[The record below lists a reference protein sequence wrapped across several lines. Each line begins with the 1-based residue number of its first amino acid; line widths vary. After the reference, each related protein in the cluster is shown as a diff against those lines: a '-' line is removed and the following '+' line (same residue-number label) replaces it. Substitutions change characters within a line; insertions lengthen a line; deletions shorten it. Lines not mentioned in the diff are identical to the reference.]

1 MKTQVLGSG
10 TYKVQ
15 DEHGNKIELEFPK
28 IEKERTAFNLH
39 GLKYM
44 RDRYQI
50 LEDGTSLPVAWTM
63 RLRQETGGRPLEPYE
78 LASMRKKYDVLPGD
92 LVLLQPCEE
101 CNGAGFIGD
110 PDDGTGEICPDCGGF
125 GWQVSPLLVELTKAL
140 GWLQDPQRKVTE
152 TEIQKKN
159 TAAILRKEA
168 EKKKKAIA
176 EEHARKLREAQQEKL
191 RTIQSKTREAM
202 AKEQAAIDKELQEA
216 LAALE
221 KQD

>member
-1 MKTQVLGSG
+1 MKPTISENGRVL
-10 TYKVQ
+10 VQ
-15 DEHGNKIELEFPK
+15 DKYGNRIPIEH
-28 IEKERTAFNLH
+28 EKTEPQERTSFNLF
-39 GLKYM
+39 GLKQH
-44 RDRYQI
+44 RDRYT
-50 LEDGTSLPVAWTM
+50 LPDGSTIPVAWTM
-63 RLRQETGGRPLEPYE
+63 RLRQEAGGRTMEPYE
-78 LASMRKKYDVLPGD
+78 LTSMKKKYDVLPGD

-216 LAALE
+216 LAALNAQE
-221 KQD
+221 